1 MNNDDPT
8 FTGAILT
15 EMLEI
20 LPEEMLE
27 ILPELEDIQLA
38 MLGIALQ
45 NEIDRRAYENS
56 LEEQSEKPTKLKR
69 IK

>member
-8 FTGAILT
+8 LIGAIVT

-20 LPEEMLE
+20 LPH
-27 ILPELEDIQLA
+27 LEDVQLA

-56 LEEQSEKPTKLKR
+56 LAEQSEKPKKLKR

>member
-8 FTGAILT
+8 LIGAIVT

-20 LPEEMLE
+20 LPH
-27 ILPELEDIQLA
+27 LEDIQLA

-56 LEEQSEKPTKLKR
+56 QQEKTEKPKKLTR

>member
-8 FTGAILT
+8 LIGAIVT

-20 LPEEMLE
+20 LPH
-27 ILPELEDIQLA
+27 LEDIQLA

-56 LEEQSEKPTKLKR
+56 LVEKSEQPTKLTRVK
-69 IK
+69 

>member
-8 FTGAILT
+8 LIGAIVT

-20 LPEEMLE
+20 LPH
-27 ILPELEDIQLA
+27 LEDIQLA

-45 NEIDRRAYENS
+45 NEIDRRAYQNS
-56 LEEQSEKPTKLKR
+56 QLEKTEKPKKLTR

>member
-8 FTGAILT
+8 LIGAIVT

-20 LPEEMLE
+20 LPD
-27 ILPELEDIQLA
+27 LEDVQLA

-45 NEIDRRAYENS
+45 NEIDRRAYQNS
-56 LEEQSEKPTKLKR
+56 QQEKTEKPKKLTR

>member
-8 FTGAILT
+8 LIGAIVT

-20 LPEEMLE
+20 LPH
-27 ILPELEDIQLA
+27 LEDVQLA

-56 LEEQSEKPTKLKR
+56 QVAQSEKPKKLKR
-69 IK
+69 VK

>member
-8 FTGAILT
+8 LIGAIVT

-20 LPEEMLE
+20 LPH
-27 ILPELEDIQLA
+27 LEDVQLA

-56 LEEQSEKPTKLKR
+56 LVEKSEQPKKLTRVK
-69 IK
+69 

>member
-8 FTGAILT
+8 LIGAIVT

-20 LPEEMLE
+20 LPH
-27 ILPELEDIQLA
+27 LEDIQLA

-45 NEIDRRAYENS
+45 NEIDRRAYQNS
-56 LEEQSEKPTKLKR
+56 QVEKSETPKKLTR

>member
-8 FTGAILT
+8 LIGAIVT

-20 LPEEMLE
+20 LPH
-27 ILPELEDIQLA
+27 LEDIQLA

-45 NEIDRRAYENS
+45 NEIDRRPYENS
-56 LEEQSEKPTKLKR
+56 QLEQSEKPKKLTR

>member
-1 MNNDDPT
+1 MNHDDPT
-8 FTGAILT
+8 LIGAIVT

-20 LPEEMLE
+20 LPH
-27 ILPELEDIQLA
+27 LEDIQLA

-56 LEEQSEKPTKLKR
+56 QLEQSEKPTKLKR

>member
-8 FTGAILT
+8 LIGAIVT

-20 LPEEMLE
+20 LPH
-27 ILPELEDIQLA
+27 LEDVQLA

-56 LEEQSEKPTKLKR
+56 QQERSEKPKKLKR